1 MEYLCDVH
9 HSISPRQLPVP
20 NYKEAGSE
28 NKMSAW
34 GDLKSSC
41 HVYLP
46 WGGGRG
52 QGRGQGRGGAYYVS
66 CQKKILKIRYGL
78 EGSIS
83 NVDLSLF

>member
-20 NYKEAGSE
+20 NDKEAGSE

-46 WGGGRG
+46 WGGGG
-52 QGRGQGRGGAYYVS
+52 GGGGGRGGGGGGGGGAGEGLTMFLV
-66 CQKKILKIRYGL
+66 KKR
-78 EGSIS
+78 
-83 NVDLSLF
+83 F

>member
-46 WGGGRG
+46 WGGGG
-52 QGRGQGRGGAYYVS
+52 GGAYYVS

-78 EGSIS
+78 EGSIL

>member
-46 WGGGRG
+46 WGGRG
-52 QGRGQGRGGAYYVS
+52 GGAYYVS